1 MKSEFKN
8 LPSGWRVVR
17 LGDVCEINPSSRK
30 LPEKFY
36 YIDLESVEK
45 GILHSLKE
53 VFLETAPSRAQRLLE
68 KGDILF
74 QMVRPYQKNN
84 ILFELNG
91 DFVASTGYAQIRT
104 KQNRDFIFQYLNFDT
119 FTKKVIEKCTGSN
132 YPAINASVFS
142 NLMILL
148 PPIDEQ
154 EKIAEILS
162 TWDEAINLT
171 INLIENKKQFKKAL
185 MQNLLTAK
193 IRFPKFQDEWRE
205 VTIGELFEFKKGQ
218 GLSKEMLDTN
228 GKFECVLYGELYTT
242 YDEIIENVK
251 SRTNFQGSIKSKFDD
266 ILIPSSTTT
275 GSIDIAIAAVILK
288 NDVLLGGDINILRKK
303 RNNIYGK
310 FVAYCITNIKN
321 KELSSYAQG
330 TTIIHLYAKDFK
342 DMKIKLPNLNEQQ
355 KIAEVLTACDDEINL
370 LNLKLEN
377 LKKQKQGL
385 MQKLLSGKVIVW
397 LKNIAS
403 C

>member
-1 MKSEFKN
+1 MSEFKN
-8 LPSGWRVVR
+8 LSSGWKVVR
-17 LGDVCEINPSSRK
+17 LDKVAPLQRGYD
-30 LPEKFY
+30 LPVDNIKEGLYPVVYSNGILKFHNEFKAKAPGVITGRSGTIGKVIY
-36 YIDLESVEK
+36 VEK
-45 GILHSLKE
+45 DYWPHNTSLWVTNFCGNNPKFIYYMYINLNLIRFSAGSG
-53 VFLETAPSRAQRLLE
+53 VPTLNRN
-68 KGDILF
+68 DIHL
-74 QMVRPYQKNN
+74 QK
-84 ILFELNG
+84 
-91 DFVASTGYAQIRT
+91 
-104 KQNRDFIFQYLNFDT
+104 
-119 FTKKVIEKCTGSN
+119 
-132 YPAINASVFS
+132 
-142 NLMILL
+142 ILL
-148 PPIDEQ
+148 PPLDEQ
-154 EKIAEILS
+154 KKIAEILS

-171 INLIENKKQFKKAL
+171 INLIESKKQFKKAL

-193 IRFPKFQDEWRE
+193 VRFPEFKDEWIE

-288 NDVLLGGDINILRKK
+288 NDILLGGDINILRKK

-342 DMKIKLPNLNEQQ
+342 DMKIKLPNLKEQQ

-385 MQKLLSGKVIVW
+385 MQKLLSGKVRA
-397 LKNIAS
+397 K
-403 C
+403 

>member
-1 MKSEFKN
+1 MNEFKN
-8 LPSGWRVVR
+8 LPSGWKVVR

-84 ILFELNG
+84 FLFELNG
-91 DFVASTGYAQIRT
+91 NFVASTGYAQIRT

-148 PPIDEQ
+148 PP
-154 EKIAEILS
+154 
-162 TWDEAINLT
+162 
-171 INLIENKKQFKKAL
+171 
-185 MQNLLTAK
+185 
-193 IRFPKFQDEWRE
+193 
-205 VTIGELFEFKKGQ
+205 
-218 GLSKEMLDTN
+218 LD
-228 GKFECVLYGELYTT
+228 
-242 YDEIIENVK
+242 
-251 SRTNFQGSIKSKFDD
+251 
-266 ILIPSSTTT
+266 
-275 GSIDIAIAAVILK
+275 
-288 NDVLLGGDINILRKK
+288 
-303 RNNIYGK
+303 
-310 FVAYCITNIKN
+310 
-321 KELSSYAQG
+321 
-330 TTIIHLYAKDFK
+330 
-342 DMKIKLPNLNEQQ
+342 EQQ
-355 KIAEVLTACDDEINL
+355 KIAEILTACDDKINL

-385 MQKLLSGKVIVW
+385 MQKLLSGKVVVW
-397 LKNIAS
+397 
-403 C
+403 

>member
-1 MKSEFKN
+1 MSEFKN
-8 LPSGWRVVR
+8 LPSGWKVVR
-17 LGDVCEINPSSRK
+17 LDKVAPLQRGYD
-30 LPEKFY
+30 LPVDNIKEGLYPVVYSNGILKFHNEFKAKAPGVITGRSGTIGKVIY
-36 YIDLESVEK
+36 VEK
-45 GILHSLKE
+45 DYWPHNTSLWVTNFCGNNPKFIYYMYINLNLIRFSAGSG
-53 VFLETAPSRAQRLLE
+53 VPTLNRN
-68 KGDILF
+68 DIHL
-74 QMVRPYQKNN
+74 QK
-84 ILFELNG
+84 
-91 DFVASTGYAQIRT
+91 
-104 KQNRDFIFQYLNFDT
+104 
-119 FTKKVIEKCTGSN
+119 
-132 YPAINASVFS
+132 
-142 NLMILL
+142 ILL
-148 PPIDEQ
+148 PPLDEQ
-154 EKIAEILS
+154 KKIAEILS

-171 INLIENKKQFKKAL
+171 INLIESKKQFKKAL

-193 IRFPKFQDEWRE
+193 VRFPEFKDEWIE

-342 DMKIKLPNLNEQQ
+342 DMKIKLPNLKEQQ

-385 MQKLLSGKVIVW
+385 MQKLLSGKVRA
-397 LKNIAS
+397 K
-403 C
+403 

>member
-1 MKSEFKN
+1 MSEFKN
-8 LPSGWRVVR
+8 LSSGWKVVR
-17 LGDVCEINPSSRK
+17 LDKVAPLQRGYD
-30 LPEKFY
+30 LPVDNIKEGLYPVVYSNGILKFHNEFKAKAPGVITGRSGTIGKVIY
-36 YIDLESVEK
+36 VEK
-45 GILHSLKE
+45 DYWPHNTSLWVTNFCGNNPKFIYYMYINLNLIRFSAGSG
-53 VFLETAPSRAQRLLE
+53 VPTLNRN
-68 KGDILF
+68 DIHL
-74 QMVRPYQKNN
+74 QK
-84 ILFELNG
+84 
-91 DFVASTGYAQIRT
+91 
-104 KQNRDFIFQYLNFDT
+104 
-119 FTKKVIEKCTGSN
+119 
-132 YPAINASVFS
+132 
-142 NLMILL
+142 ILL
-148 PPIDEQ
+148 PPLDEQ
-154 EKIAEILS
+154 KKIAEILS

-171 INLIENKKQFKKAL
+171 INLIESKKQFKKAL

-193 IRFPKFQDEWRE
+193 VRFPEFKDEWIE

-342 DMKIKLPNLNEQQ
+342 DMKIKLPNLKEQQ

-385 MQKLLSGKVIVW
+385 MQKLLSGKVRA
-397 LKNIAS
+397 K
-403 C
+403 

>member
-1 MKSEFKN
+1 MSEFKN

-84 ILFELNG
+84 FLFELNG
-91 DFVASTGYAQIRT
+91 NFVASTGYAQIRT

-148 PPIDEQ
+148 PPLDEQ

-171 INLIENKKQFKKAL
+171 INLIESKKQFKKAL

-193 IRFPKFQDEWRE
+193 VRFPEFKDEWIE

-342 DMKIKLPNLNEQQ
+342 DMKIKLPNLKEQQ

-385 MQKLLSGKVIVW
+385 MQKLLSGKVRIRV
-397 LKNIAS
+397 
-403 C
+403 

>member
-1 MKSEFKN
+1 MSEFKN

-84 ILFELNG
+84 FLFELNG
-91 DFVASTGYAQIRT
+91 NFVASTGYAQIRT

-148 PPIDEQ
+148 PPLDEQ

-193 IRFPKFQDEWRE
+193 TNWHTTILDNVGEIITGSTPSTTNEKFWNGEIAWITPTDIGDKKDIF
-205 VTIGELFEFKKGQ
+205 IGERSITQDGLNATRELPANSLLVTCIASIGKNAILKVKGSCNQQINALVPNKNFNVDFLYYLLEFEKERLKNLAGITATLIISKALF
-218 GLSKEMLDTN
+218 
-228 GKFECVLYGELYTT
+228 
-242 YDEIIENVK
+242 
-251 SRTNFQGSIKSKFDD
+251 SKFK
-266 ILIPSSTTT
+266 ISFP
-275 GSIDIAIAAVILK
+275 
-288 NDVLLGGDINILRKK
+288 NI
-303 RNNIYGK
+303 I
-310 FVAYCITNIKN
+310 
-321 KELSSYAQG
+321 
-330 TTIIHLYAKDFK
+330 
-342 DMKIKLPNLNEQQ
+342 EQQ

-385 MQKLLSGKVIVW
+385 MQKLLKGEIRTCYMK
-397 LKNIAS
+397 KAM
-403 C
+403 

>member
-1 MKSEFKN
+1 MSEFKN
-8 LPSGWRVVR
+8 LPSGWKVVR

-84 ILFELNG
+84 FLFELNG

-142 NLMILL
+142 NLKISL
-148 PPIDEQ
+148 PPLDEQ

-171 INLIENKKQFKKAL
+171 INLIESKKQFKKAL

-193 IRFPKFQDEWRE
+193 IRFPEFKDEWKKMKMNDIFTEIDERSTASNQYE
-205 VTIGELFEFKKGQ
+205 ILSVTLNGIVPQNTHFKKRIASQDDTGYKILRYGNLVIGMNLWMG
-218 GLSKEMLDTN
+218 GLDVLTN
-228 GKFECVLYGELYTT
+228 KDIGIVSPAYRIFK
-242 YDEIIENVK
+242 I
-251 SRTNFQGSIKSKFDD
+251 DD
-266 ILIPSSTTT
+266 KCNIYF
-275 GSIDIAIAAVILK
+275 LK
-288 NDVLLGGDINILRKK
+288 NFIKTKKMLKLYILHSEQGASIVRRNLNLSELL
-303 RNNIYGK
+303 
-310 FVAYCITNIKN
+310 
-321 KELSSYAQG
+321 EE
-330 TTIIHLYAKDFK
+330 
-342 DMKIKLPNLNEQQ
+342 KIKLPNLKEQQ

-385 MQKLLSGKVIVW
+385 MQKLLSGKVRV
-397 LKNIAS
+397 K
-403 C
+403 

>member
-355 KIAEVLTACDDEINL
+355 KIAEVLTSCDDEINL

-377 LKKQKQGL
+377 FKKQKQGL
-385 MQKLLSGKVIVW
+385 MQKLLSGKVRI
-397 LKNIAS
+397 
-403 C
+403 